1 MKTVPFSDILSSV
14 CQIVGLDRI
23 TLNDKGFFAIRDL
36 ANRRIGQV
44 WDREEWPDIERYIE
58 AYPGNPVTSVDFES
72 PVFVTDAGETI
83 VTDSEEFLVAS
94 TGQNETT
101 IQLDTD
107 FPRIYLANFEE
118 DAYKLGTVGSTKLK
132 ILNGFYLTLE
142 DGSSYNSEENEYE
155 FTYSTATDDFGDYIT
170 SIKIEVPIGSSSPIT
185 YGLNGPLTPVLSFLK
200 NKNCV
205 VKLPTNV
212 VHGLDAWDRDPRGTS
227 RVIPSEFLLE
237 EISME
242 FSGEDST
249 FLRFVDNNKKCIKY
263 RLAAPRLTGMQVQAL
278 SPYSK
283 DACVY
288 FDIKQG
294 HSEYY
299 PSVFFRDSGGDFW
312 VAKTVVPVGT
322 FPQNGSVY
330 WKKLEIPMRFKDYVI
345 NGTSADFMRSE
356 GRAEEAN
363 IFEGLAEQSIQ
374 QQIDVY
380 IRQQGQ
386 NMRMNMVYTY

>member
-1 MKTVPFSDILSSV
+1 MKTVPFSDILSNV

-44 WDREEWPDIERYIE
+44 WDREEWPDIERYTD
-58 AYPGNPVTSVDFES
+58 AYPGNPVTSVDFEA
-72 PVFVTDAGETI
+72 PVLVTDTGESI
-83 VTDSEEFLVAS
+83 VTDLGELLIAS
-94 TGQNETT
+94 TGQNETV

-142 DGSSYNSEENEYE
+142 DGSSYNSEDHEYE
-155 FTYSTATDDFGDYIT
+155 FTYSTATDDVGVYIT
-170 SIKIEVPIGSSSPIT
+170 SVKIEVPIGTSSPIT
-185 YGLNGPLTPVLSFLK
+185 FGLNGSLTPVLAFLK
-200 NKNCV
+200 NKNNV
-205 VKLPTNV
+205 VKLPTTV
-212 VHGLDAWDRDPRGTS
+212 VHGLDAWDKDPRGTS
-227 RVIPSEFLLE
+227 RLAPSEFILE
-237 EISME
+237 EISLE
-242 FSGEDST
+242 GSANDST
-249 FLRFVDNNKKCIKY
+249 FLRFANDKKKTIKY
-263 RLAAPRLTGMQVQAL
+263 RLAAPRLTGMKAQPQQYQEGA
-278 SPYSK
+278 S
-283 DACVY
+283 VY
-288 FDIKQG
+288 YDVIQQ
-294 HSEYY
+294 SADYY
-299 PSVFFRDSGGDFW
+299 PSVSSKGSSGDFW
-312 VAKTVVPVGT
+312 VAKTLVGAGT
-322 FPQNGSVY
+322 YPQNGSAY